1 MGTFGAAFT
10 TGASSG
16 PLYVAVLGNFQTQ
29 IFVSTL
35 GTKTN
40 EVGFVVKASNGT
52 TIYTRSNGSTF
63 ASTTTFSTFCPLG
76 GCPSTSSYI
85 ITITMTDSVGD
96 GWNGNILSIMQN
108 DTFVQS
114 FGETFTYGMLTEPVY
129 VLVQGNRFAQ
139 IYVNQLGSGTPEVGF
154 VVKSPSGTTLCQ
166 KSVGTAFYSSTLFPR
181 FCVAGGCPTPATLNL
196 TILIYDSYGDGWN
209 GNVWESNKT
218 TLL

>member
-1 MGTFGAAFT
+1 
-10 TGASSG
+10 
-16 PLYVAVLGNFQTQ
+16 
-29 IFVSTL
+29 
-35 GTKTN
+35 
-40 EVGFVVKASNGT
+40 
-52 TIYTRSNGSTF
+52 
-63 ASTTTFSTFCPLG
+63 
-76 GCPSTSSYI
+76 
-85 ITITMTDSVGD
+85 MTDSVGD

-209 GNVWESNKT
+209 GNVLGIKQNNTIVGTFGSNFYWGT
-218 TLL
+218 SMPPAYLVVQGNQ